1 MNKMNN
7 KTDQKEEILFR
18 AEWLLYHNN
27 LLIQQCN
34 SWLSEE
40 EGNERMMQQIRE
52 KRKLRIKN

>member
-1 MNKMNN
+1 MNN